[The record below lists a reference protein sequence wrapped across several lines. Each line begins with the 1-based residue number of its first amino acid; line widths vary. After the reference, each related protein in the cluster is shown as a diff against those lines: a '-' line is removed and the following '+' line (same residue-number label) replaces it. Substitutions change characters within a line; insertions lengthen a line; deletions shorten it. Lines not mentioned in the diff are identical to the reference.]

1 MKRMEGF
8 IYTYGKHHEDLKNKE
23 DKKVYIV
30 H

>member
-8 IYTYGKHHEDLKNKE
+8 IYTYGKHHEDLKNK